1 MHTTAYYGVPL
12 SLQPERHKFPLRPR
26 KLFTG
31 NYQPGR
37 DSRPAFVERQQPAK
51 HFRWHNFIHGPNPR
65 DVGGVAFTHT
75 LKVVKFSHL
84 SEKLS
89 TFDTLSKKY
98 LCRVLPPRFGKGW
111 KRH

>member
-12 SLQPERHKFPLRPR
+12 SLQPERHKFPRRPR

-51 HFRWHNFIHGPNPR
+51 HFRWHNFIHGSNPR
-65 DVGGVAFTHT
+65 DVGGVAFT
-75 LKVVKFSHL
+75 
-84 SEKLS
+84 
-89 TFDTLSKKY
+89 
-98 LCRVLPPRFGKGW
+98 PP
-111 KRH
+111 